1 MTSGSK
7 KRRRLGWVR
16 VVSLIVLAC
25 DLAGGCSAQ
34 REREATLRQNLVTM
48 RQAID
53 NYTLGKKRVPQ
64 SLQDLVNEHYLKE
77 IPTDP
82 FTEAEIADESGKR
95 VAIVYEASNGW
106 HTELLGDWVNQAPA
120 SLDTF
125 IENAKEVLSH
135 YVNRRGDKCAWRI
148 DRGGALSVAH
158 GQRRRDSDGEEVVVI
173 LKISK
178 STCPVTR
185 LTRT

>member
-1 MTSGSK
+1 VTSGSK

-25 DLAGGCSAQ
+25 DLASGCSAQ

-82 FTEAEIADESGKR
+82 FTRKKDWVPELADTVLSADQTMTGIADVHSNSTQVG
-95 VAIVYEASNGW
+95 SNGIAYK
-106 HTELLGDWVNQAPA
+106 DW
-120 SLDTF
+120 
-125 IENAKEVLSH
+125 
-135 YVNRRGDKCAWRI
+135 
-148 DRGGALSVAH
+148 
-158 GQRRRDSDGEEVVVI
+158 
-173 LKISK
+173 
-178 STCPVTR
+178 
-185 LTRT
+185 